1 MPEQK
6 VDSELCENCGYRGTP
21 LCSHPDG
28 VYHESKFLT
37 IPDYDPINPKP
48 YPGDIKP
55 GEYTMTEV
63 KSLILANIRNPEALQ
78 FIRDMME
85 E

>member
-1 MPEQK
+1 MITDET
-6 VDSELCENCGYRGTP
+6 ELI
-21 LCSHPDG
+21 
-28 VYHESKFLT
+28 

-55 GEYTMTEV
+55 GYYSQV
-63 KSLILANIRNPEALQ
+63 KVKKLLNKHKDNTEALQ

>member
-1 MPEQK
+1 M
-6 VDSELCENCGYRGTP
+6 NN
-21 LCSHPDG
+21 
-28 VYHESKFLT
+28 HEPVLL
-37 IPDYDPINPKP
+37 IPDYDPLNPKP

-55 GEYTMTEV
+55 GYYSEAEV
-63 KSLILANIRNPEALQ
+63 EELLKKHKDNPEALQ